1 MKRVM
6 LARQPMYLLMP
17 HDYCWYSI
25 ASSLPIG
32 MEELLKEFK
41 DVFPK
46 YTPFD
51 LLPFLNTSAMM
62 NRDGLSKANFV
73 KSLHEKGKAHIEK
86 RLNNMLDIPIRGERK
101 WLSNRVIGFGFT

>member
-17 HDYCWYSI
+17 HDYFWSSI
-25 ASSLPIG
+25 ASFLPIDI
-32 MEELLKEFK
+32 EELLKKFR

-62 NRDGLSKANFV
+62 NRDGLSKVNFV
-73 KSLHEKGKAHIEK
+73 KSLHEKVKAQIEK
-86 RLNNMLDIPIRGERK
+86 RLNMYLKKLIQEACWN
-101 WLSNRVIGFGFT
+101 GFKKRFK